1 MICGKRTSW
10 GHLVVAQHNDGSYS
24 CSTLIFGVGAET
36 VVAAVERDLVLSGL
50 PESMRFQLTDFVE
63 KDGVADHHYRQAGD
77 AKMSATLTVM
87 LGEPRIDDDRA
98 VLTFFMKP
106 ERPSF
111 GHNDHLGPA
120 RVIRAAIGQR
130 LDVAVKRSFANLH
143 VASRVSPRS

>member
-1 MICGKRTSW
+1 MVELEDEARLHRLPKDEASTDDLWQTDFPG

-98 VLTFFMKP
+98 VLTFFY
-106 ERPSF
+106 ETRTSELRP
-111 GHNDHLGPA
+111 
-120 RVIRAAIGQR
+120 Q
-130 LDVAVKRSFANLH
+130 
-143 VASRVSPRS
+143 